1 MAKKA
6 MNFRGRILR
15 IIDSEVFMDNQ
26 TSINKT
32 QLLIDSAANVF
43 EIIED
48 FVGYMGE
55 REKTKE
61 LIKQLENKKSV
72 LYQELAEHKKQ
83 NEIELKE
90 FEKRLRKRLMQEEE
104 KMNLELEKIKKMVKS
119 KVENYKR
126 KDEKFL
132 QELNTNKKVRKIF
145 KKRIDEVEI
154 FIEIAKEESDFNK
167 HDILIERFRG
177 LQVKFN
183 KTFANA

>member
-6 MNFRGRILR
+6 MNFRGSILR
-15 IIDSEVFMDNQ
+15 KIDSEVFMENQ

-32 QLLIDSAANVF
+32 QLLIDSAANIF
-43 EIIED
+43 EIIGD

-83 NEIELKE
+83 NEIEIKE
-90 FEKRLRKRLMQEEE
+90 FEKRLKKKLIQEEE
-104 KMNLELEKIKKMVKS
+104 KMNLELGKVKKIIKS

-126 KDEKFL
+126 EDEKFL
-132 QELNTNKKVRKIF
+132 QELNTSKKIRKIF

-154 FIEIAKEESDFNK
+154 FIEIAKEESDFDK
-167 HDILIERFRG
+167 QDVLIERFRE

-183 KTFANA
+183 KTFASA